1 LFLILPKAALSLLKK
16 ASAIIRSYENVAS
29 LSAAKPAVFRFSL
42 LACFLRTMDLL
53 LARRESHQCY
63 GRVIEKPDGNW
74 RVQPNLLSYE
84 RTYAEFPGKR
94 PSKRLSVR
102 RVQGST

>member
-29 LSAAKPAVFRFSL
+29 LSAAKTRTVSL
-42 LACFLRTMDLL
+42 LTLGLFLAQTQYRRGAKQDDGLAACAKGITPMVW
-53 LARRESHQCY
+53 Q
-63 GRVIEKPDGNW
+63 VIEKPQGNW

-84 RTYAEFPGKR
+84 RTKAK
-94 PSKRLSVR
+94 S
-102 RVQGST
+102 